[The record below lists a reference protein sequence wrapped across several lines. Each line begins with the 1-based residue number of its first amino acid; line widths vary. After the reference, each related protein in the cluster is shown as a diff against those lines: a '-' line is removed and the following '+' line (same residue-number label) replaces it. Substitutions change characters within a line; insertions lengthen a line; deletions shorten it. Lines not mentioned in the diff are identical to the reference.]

1 MKTYIYRGGFPIVE
15 KSGVGKAIE
24 HQEKMLNAVEAPRA
38 ARWKEATVVHMNTV
52 FPDSVIAAFIAKM
65 QKKKVIYYDTPQQ
78 VSATKKVIGKIT
90 YTYNGKEAGGAEIY
104 YENAKNPTLNDS
116 IDMSEWFVDAVEKAN
131 EAPFPWK
138 KVLTIGIL
146 VVAALAITILIL
158 WWMRTH
164 KEQRTRRNRYK
175 REKKNRNINER
186 GYYYHKK

>member
-1 MKTYIYRGGFPIVE
+1 MTYAKKNGTTLVSVIMRAPNSPWTAPG
-15 KSGVGKAIE
+15 ANE
-24 HQEKMLNAVEAPRA
+24 HTDTTRILNYCFENYKRY
-38 ARWKEATVVHMNTV
+38 EIGTMTDNTV
-52 FPDSVIAAFIAKM
+52 NTSDLFTKYSSYYNQQSGPLSVEQGAGVMLPKGVTLDKA
-65 QKKKVIYYDTPQQ
+65 QKKVIYYDTPQQ

-146 VVAALAITILIL
+146 AVAALAITILIL
-158 WWMRTH
+158 
-164 KEQRTRRNRYK
+164 
-175 REKKNRNINER
+175 
-186 GYYYHKK
+186 

>member
-1 MKTYIYRGGFPIVE
+1 MVDVTLD
-15 KSGVGKAIE
+15 KA
-24 HQEKMLNAVEAPRA
+24 Q
-38 ARWKEATVVHMNTV
+38 
-52 FPDSVIAAFIAKM
+52 
-65 QKKKVIYYDTPQQ
+65 KKVIYYDTPQQ

-104 YENAKNPTLNDS
+104 YENSKNPTLNDS

-175 REKKNRNINER
+175 RGKKNRNINER